1 MLMSEHST
9 YTIEEVAQ
17 LLRVSKLTVYDLIK
31 KEELVAYRVGRQMRV
46 DEKELE
52 RYKIKNATSDLFGD
66 NEASTEDPETLANHK
81 QVVISGQDVVLDML
95 SKYIEKH
102 TNFTPLRSY
111 HGSLNSL
118 ISMYQGDGDVVS
130 V

>member
-1 MLMSEHST
+1 MSEHST

-52 RYKIKNATSDLFGD
+52 RYKEDLVQMEF
-66 NEASTEDPETLANHK
+66 
-81 QVVISGQDVVLDML
+81 
-95 SKYIEKH
+95 
-102 TNFTPLRSY
+102 
-111 HGSLNSL
+111 
-118 ISMYQGDGDVVS
+118 
-130 V
+130 